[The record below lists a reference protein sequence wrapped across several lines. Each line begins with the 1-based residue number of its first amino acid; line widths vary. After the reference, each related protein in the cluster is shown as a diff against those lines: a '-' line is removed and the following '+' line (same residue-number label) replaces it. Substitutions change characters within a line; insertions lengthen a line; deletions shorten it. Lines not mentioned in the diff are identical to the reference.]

1 MGKHIF
7 LLLITAF
14 LTGTACK
21 DQKSE
26 HVTNSLPTEMP
37 IEEALKEAS
46 RNYLM
51 AWSGN
56 DTSLLK
62 EIAIR
67 NIVRNVNGEIT
78 SSSHKE
84 LIKAMKFW
92 HTALPDFKVEE
103 KEIIVEGNRAYINWT
118 STGTN
123 TGMFGEITP
132 TGKKSKTEGFSILT
146 FDDSGQLI
154 HENVYYDLLGVM
166 QDWGYSM
173 SPPNME

>member
-1 MGKHIF
+1 MGKLIF
-7 LLLITAF
+7 LLLIILF
-14 LTGTACK
+14 LASSSCK
-21 DQKSE
+21 DQKPE
-26 HVTNSLPTEMP
+26 QAQNSLTAEMQM
-37 IEEALKEAS
+37 EETLKEAS

-62 EIAIR
+62 EITIR

-84 LIKAMKFW
+84 LIKTIKFW
-92 HTALPDFKVEE
+92 HTALPDFKVVK
-103 KEIIVEGNRAYINWT
+103 KEIIVEGNRAYVNWT

-123 TGMFGEITP
+123 TGMFGEMTP

-146 FDDSGQLI
+146 FDDSGQLL
-154 HENVYYDLLGVM
+154 HENAYYDLLGVM
-166 QDWGYSM
+166 QDWGYSV
-173 SPPNME
+173 SPPHME